1 MRTASF
7 ASTVTLL
14 EATETNDNRHE
25 GVETLWAIAHRVR
38 TASSASTV
46 PLLEATESHDIRHEG
61 VDGHCQRNDIVDFGI
76 ARTQRGLLRTE
87 YTLLEAME
95 SNDNRHEGVDG
106 YC

>member
-38 TASSASTV
+38 TASFVSTL
-46 PLLEATESHDIRHEG
+46 PLLEATESNGNQHKG
-61 VDGHCQRNDIVDFGI
+61 VDGRCQQNDIVDFGI
-76 ARTQRGLLRTE
+76 ASAQHALLRA
-87 YTLLEAME
+87 LIP
-95 SNDNRHEGVDG
+95 
-106 YC
+106 C